1 MNVFQISLSAFVG
14 PNLVYYTLV
23 YWVYPMKDYIGEAG
37 CHMINSCR
45 LAGAFGAQLQSFFV
59 AIFRY
64 ICLFHGSSMRR
75 VNLSPHVSCAA
86 SFWIISLP
94 KNYPKTGYHLCM
106 FLKLNIFFQALAKL
120 ICLINY
126 FLPLLSFFVFQIE
139 HTVGLDVCLGKGYFY
154 FFSTQSDLCFYD
166 SNYSKGACWSLLIVY
181 AIGNSNILDAY
192 LIFCCV
198 KEIKRSTEKAK
209 KVIGLQEY
217 INRKR

>member
-1 MNVFQISLSAFVG
+1 MF
-14 PNLVYYTLV
+14 
-23 YWVYPMKDYIGEAG
+23 
-37 CHMINSCR
+37 
-45 LAGAFGAQLQSFFV
+45 
-59 AIFRY
+59 
-64 ICLFHGSSMRR
+64 
-75 VNLSPHVSCAA
+75 

-94 KNYPKTGYHLCM
+94 T
-106 FLKLNIFFQALAKL
+106 LKLDIIYACSLNSVFFFQALAKL

-166 SNYSKGACWSLLIVY
+166 SNYSKGACWSLQIVY
-181 AIGNSNILDAY
+181 AIGSSNILDVY